1 MTLQNLT
8 AAQRTFRLTVTQPP
22 GGQASFLQTSSQ
34 TTLDVTIA
42 PRSGAARPVFAKAA
56 SPAAASRSTSRKSG
70 EPCRGSIAMNPEGS
84 VSPLAQ
90 PDGTTADI
98 GTLEIYTPGF
108 QVWNPANPN
117 PFLNIS
123 NPSQARTSRT

>member
-1 MTLQNLT
+1 M
-8 AAQRTFRLTVTQPP
+8 
-22 GGQASFLQTSSQ
+22 
-34 TTLDVTIA
+34 TIA
-42 PRSGAARPVFAKAA
+42 ARSGAARPVFAKAS
-56 SPAAASRSTSRKSG
+56 SPAAGFTVNVVEVGGTLS
-70 EPCRGSIAMNPEGS
+70 GSIAMNPEGS

-123 NPSQARTSRT
+123 NPNQALNISNLNISNADPRSSTSPTSTSPT